1 MLRKT
6 SLVFGSMLSC
16 VLMVGAA
23 QAVPITPGPTF
34 DFPIGTV
41 YNASPDAAD
50 IGNGAFSF
58 DYFINVVSDS
68 TAQVF
73 ASSHQPFPTAGQ
85 PQVANLTLTWLDA
98 SLNPLPGGSLLVTN
112 AAGTTV
118 GGSLVINLLAGVDS
132 AFDYVLRV
140 TGIAANDGRY
150 DFDLN
155 EISPPSDVPLPST
168 LFLFGTTVLGGI
180 ALLRRRRGAWPRIA
194 STS

>member
-1 MLRKT
+1 
-6 SLVFGSMLSC
+6 
-16 VLMVGAA
+16 
-23 QAVPITPGPTF
+23 
-34 DFPIGTV
+34 
-41 YNASPDAAD
+41 
-50 IGNGAFSF
+50 
-58 DYFINVVSDS
+58 
-68 TAQVF
+68 
-73 ASSHQPFPTAGQ
+73 
-85 PQVANLTLTWLDA
+85 
-98 SLNPLPGGSLLVTN
+98 
-112 AAGTTV
+112 
-118 GGSLVINLLAGVDS
+118 LVINLLAGVDS